1 MDSILT
7 TIKKLLGLEEED
19 THFDMDIIMHI
30 NGALLTINQLGVGGD
45 SCMLILDSSAK
56 WVELFG
62 ERSDMEA
69 VKILIYLKVR
79 LMFDPPTTSYV
90 LEAIKSQILE
100 IEWRLMHQVE
110 KGAVVG

>member
-30 NGALLTINQLGVGGD
+30 NSALLTVNQLGVGPAN
-45 SCMLILDSSAK
+45 CMMIMDATKK
-56 WVELFG
+56 WTDLFG
-62 ERSDMEA
+62 ERMDMEA
-69 VKILIYLKVR
+69 VKILIFLKVR

-90 LEAIKSQILE
+90 LAAVKEQILE